1 MRYFWLRVMD
11 GSTGAELWSAF
22 TLLLMGA
29 IWLAEPPM
37 SGGLLYRI
45 VRLGPAAPI
54 LVLFIIGGCLHL
66 FSLFRP
72 ATHAWIWLVRKPA
85 SLTEAVLW
93 SMSVA
98 DLARFGQWLT
108 VGSIGLLCLLLLVAV
123 GRRHYHYVL
132 V

>member
-1 MRYFWLRVMD
+1 MRYFRKRLLD

-29 IWLAEPPM
+29 IWLTEPPLQ
-37 SGGLLYRI
+37 GGVLYRV
-45 VRLGPAAPI
+45 VRLGPAGPI

-66 FSLFRP
+66 VSLFKP

-98 DLARFGQWLT
+98 ELAHLRQWLT
-108 VGSIGLLCLLLLVAV
+108 VGSIGLLCVMLIVAV
-123 GRRHYHYVL
+123 GRRQYHYVAL
-132 V
+132 